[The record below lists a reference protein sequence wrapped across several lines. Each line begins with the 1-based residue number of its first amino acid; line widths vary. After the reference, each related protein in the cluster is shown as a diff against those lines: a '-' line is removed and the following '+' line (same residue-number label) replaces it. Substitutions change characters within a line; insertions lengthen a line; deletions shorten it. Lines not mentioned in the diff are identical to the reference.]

1 MHFLEEQD
9 TFAFL
14 QDWYEKMI
22 HRIETYNSKAFKFWV
37 LKTWNITDFFSVSLK
52 FMMNIYPFA
61 LQPYDET
68 TQ

>member
-22 HRIETYNSKAFKFWV
+22 HRIEAYNSKEFKFWV

-52 FMMNIYPFA
+52 FMMNIYLFA